1 MPTIKDFSKQYTL
14 DELESLSDFV
24 EQELR
29 LSSPIELA
37 WLDVIEIRD
46 LRSNDNGYW
55 VGNYDRDRQTF
66 TATIYLNSL
75 VLGTIEQL
83 KRTLAHEYG
92 HHWTL
97 SYLAVVH
104 SLQVYN
110 ERLPRTYYKIRGLS
124 EEHCVYTP
132 GQSKASY
139 EDWMRCDKEI
149 IAEDYR
155 VLFSPHPHNQDHRM
169 VGNLPLIRLS
179 THPSIGEQALNI
191 WRLIQNLFYTVFNL
205 GISHPDDR
213 VEEYIRNLP
222 TTP

>member
-1 MPTIKDFSKQYTL
+1 MPRIEDFSNQYTL

-132 GQSKASY
+132 EQSKASY

-191 WRLIQNLFYTVFNL
+191 WRSIQNLFYTVFNL

>member
-1 MPTIKDFSKQYTL
+1 MPRIEDFSNQYTL
-14 DELESLSDFV
+14 EELESLSDFV

-46 LRSNDNGYW
+46 LGLNTNGDWY
-55 VGNYDRDRQTF
+55 GQYDDDAQTF
-66 TATIYLNSL
+66 KAIIRLNYL

-83 KRTLAHEYG
+83 QRILAHEYG

-97 SYLAVVH
+97 SYLAVH
-104 SLQVYN
+104 HNLRIYK

-124 EEHCVYTP
+124 EEHCIYSPQQIRTF
-132 GQSKASY
+132 

-155 VLFSPHPHNQDHRM
+155 VLFSPHPHNQDHQM

-179 THPSIGEQALNI
+179 AHPSIREQALNI
-191 WRLIQNLFYTVFNL
+191 WRSIQNFFYTVFKL

-213 VEEYIRNLP
+213 VQEYIRNLP

>member
-1 MPTIKDFSKQYTL
+1 MPRIEDFSNQYTL
-14 DELESLSDFV
+14 EELESLSDFV

-46 LRSNDNGYW
+46 LGLDTNGDWYGRSD
-55 VGNYDRDRQTF
+55 DDRQTF
-66 TATIYLNSL
+66 KARIRLNYR

-83 KRTLAHEYG
+83 QRTLAHEYG

-97 SYLAVVH
+97 SYLAVH
-104 SLQVYN
+104 HNLRIYK

-124 EEHCVYTP
+124 EEHCIYSPQQIRTF
-132 GQSKASY
+132 

-155 VLFSPHPHNQDHRM
+155 VLFSPHPHNQDHQM

-179 THPSIGEQALNI
+179 AHPSIREQALNI
-191 WRLIQNLFYTVFNL
+191 WRSIQNFFYTVFKL

-213 VEEYIRNLP
+213 VQEYIRNLP

>member
-1 MPTIKDFSKQYTL
+1 MPRIEDFSNQYTL
-14 DELESLSDFV
+14 EELESLSDFV

-46 LRSNDNGYW
+46 LGLDTNGDWYGRSD
-55 VGNYDRDRQTF
+55 DDRQTF
-66 TATIYLNSL
+66 KARIRLNYR

-83 KRTLAHEYG
+83 QRILAHEYG

-97 SYLAVVH
+97 SYLAVH
-104 SLQVYN
+104 HNLRIYK

-124 EEHCVYTP
+124 EEHCIYSPQQIRTF
-132 GQSKASY
+132 

-155 VLFSPHPHNQDHRM
+155 VLFSPHPHNQDHQM

-179 THPSIGEQALNI
+179 AHPSIREQALNI
-191 WRLIQNLFYTVFNL
+191 WRSIQNFFYTVFKL

-213 VEEYIRNLP
+213 VQEYIRNLP

>member
-1 MPTIKDFSKQYTL
+1 MPTIKDFSNQYTL

-24 EQELR
+24 ERELR

-37 WLDVIEIRD
+37 WLDVIEIKD

-97 SYLAVVH
+97 SYLAVH
-104 SLQVYN
+104 HNLRIYK

-124 EEHCVYTP
+124 EEHCIYSP
-132 GQSKASY
+132 GQIKTF

-169 VGNLPLIRLS
+169 VGNSPLITLS
-179 THPSIGEQALNI
+179 THRSIREQALNI
-191 WRLIQNLFYTVFNL
+191 WRSIQNLFYTVFNL

-213 VEEYIRNLP
+213 VQEYIRNLP

>member
-1 MPTIKDFSKQYTL
+1 MPRIEDFSNQYTL
-14 DELESLSDFV
+14 EELESLSDFV

-46 LRSNDNGYW
+46 LGLDTNGDWY
-55 VGNYDRDRQTF
+55 GRYDDDGQTF
-66 TATIYLNSL
+66 KARIRLNSL

-83 KRTLAHEYG
+83 QRTLAHEYG

-97 SYLAVVH
+97 SYLAVH
-104 SLQVYN
+104 HNLRIYK
-110 ERLPRTYYKIRGLS
+110 ERLPRTYYKIGGLS
-124 EEHCVYTP
+124 EEHCIYSPQQIRTF
-132 GQSKASY
+132 

-155 VLFSPHPHNQDHRM
+155 VLFSPHPHNQDHQM

-179 THPSIGEQALNI
+179 AHPSIREQALNI
-191 WRLIQNLFYTVFNL
+191 WRSIQNFFYTVFKL

-213 VEEYIRNLP
+213 VQEYIRNLP

>member
-1 MPTIKDFSKQYTL
+1 MPRIEDFSNQYTL
-14 DELESLSDFV
+14 EELESLSDFV

-46 LRSNDNGYW
+46 LGLDTNGDWY
-55 VGNYDRDRQTF
+55 GRDGDDAQTF
-66 TATIYLNSL
+66 KAIIRLNSL

-83 KRTLAHEYG
+83 KLTLAHEYG

-97 SYLAVVH
+97 SYLAVH
-104 SLQVYN
+104 HNLRIYK
-110 ERLPRTYYKIRGLS
+110 ERLPRTYYKIRRLS

-132 GQSKASY
+132 EQSKAY

-155 VLFSPHPHNQDHRM
+155 VLFSPHPHNQDHQM

-179 THPSIGEQALNI
+179 AHPSIREQALNI
-191 WRLIQNLFYTVFNL
+191 WRSIQNFFYTVFKL

>member
-97 SYLAVVH
+97 SYLAVH
-104 SLQVYN
+104 HNLRIYK

-155 VLFSPHPHNQDHRM
+155 VLFSPHPHNQDHQM

-179 THPSIGEQALNI
+179 AHPSIREQALNI
-191 WRLIQNLFYTVFNL
+191 WRSIQNFFYTVFKL

-213 VEEYIRNLP
+213 VQEYIRNLP

>member
-1 MPTIKDFSKQYTL
+1 MPRIEDFSNQYTL
-14 DELESLSDFV
+14 EELESLSDFV

-46 LRSNDNGYW
+46 LGLNTNGDWY
-55 VGNYDRDRQTF
+55 GRYDGQTF
-66 TATIYLNSL
+66 KAIIRLNSL
-75 VLGTIEQL
+75 ALGTIEQL
-83 KRTLAHEYG
+83 QRTLAHEYG

-97 SYLAVVH
+97 SYLAVH
-104 SLQVYN
+104 HNLRIYK

-124 EEHCVYTP
+124 EEHCIYSPQQIRTF
-132 GQSKASY
+132 

-155 VLFSPHPHNQDHRM
+155 VLFSPHPHNQDHQM

-179 THPSIGEQALNI
+179 AHPSIREQALNI
-191 WRLIQNLFYTVFNL
+191 WRSIQNFFYTVFKL

-213 VEEYIRNLP
+213 VQEYIRNLP

>member
-1 MPTIKDFSKQYTL
+1 MPRIKDFSKQYTL

-37 WLDVIEIRD
+37 WLDAIEIRD
-46 LRSNDNGYW
+46 LGLNTEGDWYGR
-55 VGNYDRDRQTF
+55 YDGQTF
-66 TATIYLNSL
+66 KAIIRLNSL
-75 VLGTIEQL
+75 ALGTIEQL
-83 KRTLAHEYG
+83 QRTLAHEYG

-97 SYLAVVH
+97 SYLAVH
-104 SLQVYN
+104 HNWGLGIYE

-124 EEHCVYTP
+124 EEHCIYSPQQIRTF
-132 GQSKASY
+132 

-179 THPSIGEQALNI
+179 GHPSIREQALNI
-191 WRLIQNLFYTVFNL
+191 WRSIQNFFYTVFKL

-213 VEEYIRNLP
+213 VQEYIRNLP

>member
-1 MPTIKDFSKQYTL
+1 MPRIEDFSNQYTL
-14 DELESLSDFV
+14 EELESLSDFV

-46 LRSNDNGYW
+46 LGLDTNGDWY
-55 VGNYDRDRQTF
+55 GQYDDDAQTF
-66 TATIYLNSL
+66 KAIIRLNYL

-83 KRTLAHEYG
+83 QRILAHEYG

-97 SYLAVVH
+97 SYLAVH
-104 SLQVYN
+104 HNLRIYK

-124 EEHCVYTP
+124 EEHCIYSPQQIRTF
-132 GQSKASY
+132 

-155 VLFSPHPHNQDHRM
+155 VLFSPHPHNQDHQ
-169 VGNLPLIRLS
+169 IDLS
-179 THPSIGEQALNI
+179 II
-191 WRLIQNLFYTVFNL
+191 
-205 GISHPDDR
+205 
-213 VEEYIRNLP
+213 
-222 TTP
+222 

>member
-46 LRSNDNGYW
+46 LGLNTNGDWY
-55 VGNYDRDRQTF
+55 GQYDGQTF
-66 TATIYLNSL
+66 KAIIRLNSL

-83 KRTLAHEYG
+83 KLTLAHEYG

-97 SYLAVVH
+97 SYLAVH
-104 SLQVYN
+104 HNLRIYK

-124 EEHCVYTP
+124 EDHCVYTP

-191 WRLIQNLFYTVFNL
+191 WRSIQNLFYTVFNL

>member
-97 SYLAVVH
+97 SYLAVH
-104 SLQVYN
+104 HNLRIYK

-124 EEHCVYTP
+124 EDHCVYTP

-179 THPSIGEQALNI
+179 THPSIREQALNI
-191 WRLIQNLFYTVFNL
+191 WRSIQNLFYTVFNL

>member
-1 MPTIKDFSKQYTL
+1 MPRIEDFSNQYTL
-14 DELESLSDFV
+14 EELESLSDFV

-46 LRSNDNGYW
+46 LGLDTNGDWYGRSD
-55 VGNYDRDRQTF
+55 DDRQTF
-66 TATIYLNSL
+66 KARIRLNYR

-83 KRTLAHEYG
+83 QRTLAHEYG

-97 SYLAVVH
+97 SYLAVH
-104 SLQVYN
+104 HNLRIYE

-124 EEHCVYTP
+124 EEHCIYSPQQIRTF
-132 GQSKASY
+132 

-155 VLFSPHPHNQDHRM
+155 VLFSPHPHNQDHQM

-179 THPSIGEQALNI
+179 AHPSIREQALNI
-191 WRLIQNLFYTVFNL
+191 WRSIQNFFYTVFKL

-213 VEEYIRNLP
+213 VQEYIRNLP

>member
-1 MPTIKDFSKQYTL
+1 MPRIKDFSKQYTL

-37 WLDVIEIRD
+37 WLDAIEIRD
-46 LRSNDNGYW
+46 LGPNTYGDWCGR
-55 VGNYDRDRQTF
+55 YDGQTF
-66 TATIYLNSL
+66 KAIIRLNSL
-75 VLGTIEQL
+75 ALGTIEQL

-97 SYLAVVH
+97 SYLAVH
-104 SLQVYN
+104 HNLRIYE

-124 EEHCVYTP
+124 EEHCIYSPQQIRTF
-132 GQSKASY
+132 

-179 THPSIGEQALNI
+179 AHPSIREQALNI
-191 WRLIQNLFYTVFNL
+191 WRSIQNFFYTVFKL
-205 GISHPDDR
+205 G
-213 VEEYIRNLP
+213 
-222 TTP
+222 

>member
-1 MPTIKDFSKQYTL
+1 M
-14 DELESLSDFV
+14 ESLSDFV

-83 KRTLAHEYG
+83 KRTLANEYG

-124 EEHCVYTP
+124 EDHCVYTP
-132 GQSKASY
+132 GQIKAY

-155 VLFSPHPHNQDHRM
+155 VLFSPHPHNQDHQM

-179 THPSIGEQALNI
+179 AHPSIREQALNI
-191 WRLIQNLFYTVFNL
+191 WRSIQNFFYTVFKL

-213 VEEYIRNLP
+213 VQEYIRNLP

>member
-1 MPTIKDFSKQYTL
+1 MPRIEDFSNQYTL
-14 DELESLSDFV
+14 EELESLSDFV

-46 LRSNDNGYW
+46 LGLDTNGDWYGRSD
-55 VGNYDRDRQTF
+55 DDRQTF
-66 TATIYLNSL
+66 KARIRLNYR

-83 KRTLAHEYG
+83 QRILAHEYG

-97 SYLAVVH
+97 SYLAVH
-104 SLQVYN
+104 HNLRIYE

-124 EEHCVYTP
+124 EEHCIYSPQQIRTF
-132 GQSKASY
+132 

-155 VLFSPHPHNQDHRM
+155 VLFSPHPHNQDHQM

-179 THPSIGEQALNI
+179 AHPSIREQALNI
-191 WRLIQNLFYTVFNL
+191 WRSIQNFFYTVFKL

-213 VEEYIRNLP
+213 VQEYIRNLP

>member
-1 MPTIKDFSKQYTL
+1 MPRIEDFSNQYTL
-14 DELESLSDFV
+14 EELESLSDFV

-37 WLDVIEIRD
+37 WLDVIEIRNLGLD
-46 LRSNDNGYW
+46 TNGYW
-55 VGNYDRDRQTF
+55 YGQYDDDSQTF
-66 TATIYLNSL
+66 KAIIRLNYL

-83 KRTLAHEYG
+83 QRILAHEYG

-97 SYLAVVH
+97 SYLAVH
-104 SLQVYN
+104 HNLRIYK

-124 EEHCVYTP
+124 EEHCIYSPQQIRTF
-132 GQSKASY
+132 

-155 VLFSPHPHNQDHRM
+155 VLFSPHPHNQDHQM

-179 THPSIGEQALNI
+179 AHPSIREQALNI
-191 WRLIQNLFYTVFNL
+191 WRSIQNFFYTVFKL

-213 VEEYIRNLP
+213 VQEYIRNLP

>member
-1 MPTIKDFSKQYTL
+1 MPRIEDFSNQYTL
-14 DELESLSDFV
+14 EELESLSDFV

-46 LRSNDNGYW
+46 LGLDTNGDWY
-55 VGNYDRDRQTF
+55 GRYDDDGQTF
-66 TATIYLNSL
+66 KARIRLNSL

-83 KRTLAHEYG
+83 QRTLAHEYG

-97 SYLAVVH
+97 SYLAVH
-104 SLQVYN
+104 HNLRIYK

-124 EEHCVYTP
+124 EEHCIYSPQQIRTF
-132 GQSKASY
+132 

-155 VLFSPHPHNQDHRM
+155 VLFSPHPHNQDHQM

-179 THPSIGEQALNI
+179 AHPSIREQALNI
-191 WRLIQNLFYTVFNL
+191 WRSIQNFFYTVFKL

-213 VEEYIRNLP
+213 VQEYIRNLP

>member
-1 MPTIKDFSKQYTL
+1 MPRIEDFSNQYTL
-14 DELESLSDFV
+14 EELESLSDFV

-46 LRSNDNGYW
+46 LGLNTNGDWY
-55 VGNYDRDRQTF
+55 GRYDDDGQTF
-66 TATIYLNSL
+66 KARIRLNSL

-83 KRTLAHEYG
+83 QRTLAHEYG

-97 SYLAVVH
+97 SYLAVH
-104 SLQVYN
+104 HNLRIYK

-124 EEHCVYTP
+124 EEHCIYSPQQIRTF
-132 GQSKASY
+132 

-155 VLFSPHPHNQDHRM
+155 VLFSPHPHNQDHQM

-179 THPSIGEQALNI
+179 AHPSIREQALNI
-191 WRLIQNLFYTVFNL
+191 WRSIQNFFYTVFKL

-213 VEEYIRNLP
+213 VQEYIRNLP

>member
-1 MPTIKDFSKQYTL
+1 MPRIEDFSNQYTL
-14 DELESLSDFV
+14 EELESLSDFV

-104 SLQVYN
+104 SLQVYD
-110 ERLPRTYYKIRGLS
+110 ERLPRTYYKIRRLS

-132 GQSKASY
+132 EQSKASY

-155 VLFSPHPHNQDHRM
+155 VLFSPHPHNQDHQM

-179 THPSIGEQALNI
+179 AHPSIREQALNI
-191 WRLIQNLFYTVFNL
+191 WRSIQNFFYTVFKL

-213 VEEYIRNLP
+213 VQEYIRNLP